1 MPAIINIPNKM
12 RNIVTVFVLATLTF
26 VSASC
31 VESSDK
37 YKELQ
42 SKLEALQAGYDLKA
56 QELDE
61 IFSVI
66 NEVEQGLSSIRESE
80 NIITIQ
86 AQDTDGI
93 AVNTGTKEQIKNDIK
108 AIEEAIKHYQDK
120 IEKLTKENKIQSSQ
134 FKKRLKALQKEL
146 KEKSDL
152 ISSLSD
158 QLNSANTQLNIKTQ
172 EVASLNEVVANLKD
186 EVTSLNTTQQELS
199 DKVAAQD
206 KELYSAYY
214 IVGTKDEL
222 IDIGVMTKGGLFK
235 SAKVSY
241 QSEKDAFVKI
251 DYREVSSIN
260 TNAKKVK
267 IMSVHPKGTY
277 AIEEADGVMILNI
290 SHPDEFWEQTKY
302 LVVQVQ

>member
-1 MPAIINIPNKM
+1 MIWVFLLMVWLIAP
-12 RNIVTVFVLATLTF
+12 IVLTILY
-26 VSASC
+26 VVA
-31 VESSDK
+31 
-37 YKELQ
+37 
-42 SKLEALQAGYDLKA
+42 
-56 QELDE
+56 
-61 IFSVI
+61 
-66 NEVEQGLSSIRESE
+66 
-80 NIITIQ
+80 
-86 AQDTDGI
+86 
-93 AVNTGTKEQIKNDIK
+93 
-108 AIEEAIKHYQDK
+108 
-120 IEKLTKENKIQSSQ
+120 
-134 FKKRLKALQKEL
+134 L

>member
-1 MPAIINIPNKM
+1 M
-12 RNIVTVFVLATLTF
+12 RNIVTVFVLATLAF

-86 AQDTDGI
+86 AQDTDGL

-134 FKKRLKALQKEL
+134 FKKRLKALQNEL
-146 KEKSDL
+146 K
-152 ISSLSD
+152 
-158 QLNSANTQLNIKTQ
+158 
-172 EVASLNEVVANLKD
+172 
-186 EVTSLNTTQQELS
+186 
-199 DKVAAQD
+199 
-206 KELYSAYY
+206 
-214 IVGTKDEL
+214 
-222 IDIGVMTKGGLFK
+222 
-235 SAKVSY
+235 
-241 QSEKDAFVKI
+241 
-251 DYREVSSIN
+251 
-260 TNAKKVK
+260 
-267 IMSVHPKGTY
+267 
-277 AIEEADGVMILNI
+277 
-290 SHPDEFWEQTKY
+290 
-302 LVVQVQ
+302 